1 MTETILKQ
9 WPSHV
14 FTTSTC
20 FYVRKLEIVTD
31 ASDKRPFPL
40 PIPTL

>member
-1 MTETILKQ
+1 MTETILKRL
-9 WPSHV
+9 PSHV

-20 FYVRKLEIVTD
+20 LYVRKLEIVID
-31 ASDKRPFPL
+31 ASDKCPFPL